1 MNYRAHGLTGAE
13 GFEPSLTVLETAI
26 LPLED
31 TPSHGTFL
39 CYVKRID
46 LSSTIQSKLLE
57 ITTAVLPFIFSTSS
71 SEQSLF
77 CGFDL
82 RVLFQQEFLQVILLR
97 RLPVDNEPLTPVG
110 SDHEIVRRIDK
121 LSQDLIFISHPVL

>member
-1 MNYRAHGLTGAE
+1 
-13 GFEPSLTVLETAI
+13 
-26 LPLED
+26 LED